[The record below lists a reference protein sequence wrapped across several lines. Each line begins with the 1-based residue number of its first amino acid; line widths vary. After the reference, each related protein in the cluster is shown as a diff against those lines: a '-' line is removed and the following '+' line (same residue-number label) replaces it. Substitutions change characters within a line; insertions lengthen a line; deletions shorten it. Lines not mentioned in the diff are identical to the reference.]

1 MPVMIQCQCAWV
13 GLIQCQWASLKKSLY
28 LSSVCFCTYI
38 YLHLYLFSHHSEPE
52 VQTHSKKHSNLTESS
67 HWRPS
72 VLYSWSSPVLHQA
85 SRITPRHQCT
95 HNNTN
100 ITPSQLY
107 TKQNNSIT
115 PGHQY
120 YTKTT
125 VHQARQQYHTKT
137 PVLCQAS
144 RTPEYSIH
152 GEEEAHRTPGWPSA
166 SFTLSRILILI
177 SSRLS
182 PPHSQQQVGW

>member
-1 MPVMIQCQCAWV
+1 MIQCQCAWV

-67 HWRPS
+67 HWRPY
-72 VLYSWSSPVLHQA
+72 VLYSWSSPVLHQGT
-85 SRITPRHQCT
+85 SITPRHQYYT
-95 HNNTN
+95 KPVVLPQDTSAPTTTVS
-100 ITPSQLY
+100 ITPSQPY
-107 TKQNNSIT
+107 TKQDNSIT

-120 YTKTT
+120 YTKT
-125 VHQARQQYHTKT
+125 
-137 PVLCQAS
+137 PVLHQAS